1 MPTNSRFA
9 IAVHMMTLLAN
20 SDDEC
25 IKSEDIARSVN
36 TNAVVI
42 RRLTCALSQAD
53 LLVSQTGPCGGSKLS
68 RSPKEINLLEIYRA
82 VEGGALF
89 ALHRQRPNRHC
100 SVGKN
105 IETVLEAVQLQM
117 DEAVEEVLVKIT
129 LEKVLQSV
137 DPKADQRAC
146 KTYG

>member
-1 MPTNSRFA
+1 MPSNSRFA
-9 IAVHMMTLLAN
+9 IAVHMMTLMA
-20 SDDEC
+20 STDEEC

-68 RSPKEINLLEIYRA
+68 RSPKDITLLEIYRA
-82 VEGGALF
+82 VEGGTLF
-89 ALHRQRPNRHC
+89 AMPRQKPNRHC
-100 SVGKN
+100 AVGKN
-105 IETVLEAVQLQM
+105 IETILEAVQVQM
-117 DEAVEEVLVKIT
+117 DDAVGEVLEKIT

-137 DPKADQRAC
+137 DAKADQYAC
-146 KTYG
+146 KSYG